1 MRESIGTTF
10 TLNFILLFIFLVF
23 AFLGGTLSYY
33 KAYRVNNHIIH
44 ALEVYEGYNEY
55 SEEAIG
61 IALGN
66 LGYDISQNL
75 GCSPTRENTSRDKF
89 ASEDATH
96 FGKYNKPGELRLPAS
111 GVQQGYCV
119 YYYEYDNS
127 SINAGGGDVAKTD
140 IYYSYGVLTYMKM
153 RFPVV
158 EYALRIPIFSR
169 TNRMYD
175 FGCSRGGS
183 NCVP

>member
-33 KAYRVNNHIIH
+33 KAYRVNNHIVH

-55 SEEAIG
+55 SYEAIG

-66 LGYDISQNL
+66 LGYDISQNV
-75 GCSPTRENTSRDKF
+75 GCPLEHRNTSRNKF
-89 ASEDATH
+89 VSEDTQYFA
-96 FGKYNKPGELRLPAS
+96 KYNKPGKLANLYTGDAQE
-111 GVQQGYCV
+111 GYCI
-119 YYYEYDNS
+119 YYYEHDNS
-127 SINAGGGDVAKTD
+127 AVSANGTEVSTTD
-140 IYYSYGVLTYMKM
+140 IYYSYGVLTYMRL
-153 RFPVV
+153 RFPVA
-158 EYALRIPIFSR
+158 EYVLRIPIFSR

-175 FGCSRGGS
+175 FGSSRS
-183 NCVP
+183 S